1 MVAVV
6 QWESFEINRL
16 KSKIMHI
23 ITNDCQV
30 VSNVYKA
37 LHAAIV
43 LLEQFRSL
51 DR

>member
-1 MVAVV
+1 MNDIGGA
-6 QWESFEINRL
+6 FEINRL